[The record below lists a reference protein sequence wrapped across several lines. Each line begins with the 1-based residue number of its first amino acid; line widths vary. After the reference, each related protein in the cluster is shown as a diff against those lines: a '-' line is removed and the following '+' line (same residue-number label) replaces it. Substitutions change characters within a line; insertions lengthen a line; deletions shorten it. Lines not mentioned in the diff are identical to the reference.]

1 MNDRRGEVLL
11 QASGLRV
18 ARGPRDV
25 VQGIDFELRVGEIA
39 ALLGPNGAG
48 KSTLLEALAG
58 LLPLAAG
65 HVEASGRVALALQ
78 SPDLAKRTV
87 VANVQLALCW
97 WGVPRGERRERAES
111 ALEAMQASHLRD
123 RPGLSLSGGERR
135 RVHLACAVSVRP
147 DIMLLDEP
155 FAGLDAA
162 TRATL
167 LDDTGAALRAWAAT
181 TLVVVHDRAEAWA
194 LADRLLVMID
204 GRLVADGPP
213 RELLSRPPSV
223 EVARFLGFDGTLAD
237 EDGQLLLTR
246 TQHVV
251 PILRPSCGRGSGA
264 RSPLKTVCD
273 SSSNSS
279 AAGSTRSRRFRARR
293 LETSSD
299 SPDRRSALLHEREC
313 PRSGRGRPQR
323 STTFGDAVT
332 RRETCCGI

>member
-1 MNDRRGEVLL
+1 VNDRRGGVLL
-11 QASGLRV
+11 RASGLRV
-18 ARGPRDV
+18 ARGSREV
-25 VQGIDFELRVGEIA
+25 VRGIDFELRAGEIT

-58 LLPLAAG
+58 LLPVAAG
-65 HVEASGRVALALQ
+65 DLEAFGQVALALQ

-87 VANVQLALCW
+87 VANVQLALGW
-97 WGVPRGERRERAES
+97 WGVPRGERRDRAEL

-123 RPGLSLSGGERR
+123 RAARSLSGGERR
-135 RVHLACAVSVRP
+135 RVHLARAVSVRT
-147 DIMLLDEP
+147 DILLLDEP

-213 RELLSRPPSV
+213 RELLTRPPSV
-223 EVARFLGFDGTLAD
+223 EVARFLGFDGTLAG
-237 EDGQLLLTR
+237 EGGELLLTR

-251 PILRPSCGRGSGA
+251 LDPASELRARVARAIPVEDGLRLELELDRGRVYA
-264 RSPLKTVCD
+264 LAPLPAA
-273 SSSNSS
+273 
-279 AAGSTRSRRFRARR
+279 AAGELVGVRLIGGVRFSANAQVRAQDAAVP
-293 LETSSD
+293 SD
-299 SPDRRSALLHEREC
+299 PPHSVMP
-313 PRSGRGRPQR
+313 
-323 STTFGDAVT
+323 
-332 RRETCCGI
+332 

>member
-1 MNDRRGEVLL
+1 VNDRRGEVLL

-25 VQGIDFELRVGEIA
+25 VQGIDFELRAGEIA

-48 KSTLLEALAG
+48 KSTLLDALAG

-65 HVEASGRVALALQ
+65 HLEASGHVALALQ

-87 VANVQLALCW
+87 VANVQLALGW
-97 WGVPRGERRERAES
+97 WGVPRGERRERAEW
-111 ALEAMQASHLRD
+111 ALKAMQASHLRD
-123 RPGLSLSGGERR
+123 RPALSLSGGERR
-135 RVHLACAVSVRP
+135 RVHLARAVSVRP

-223 EVARFLGFDGTLAD
+223 EVARFLGFDGTLAG

-251 PILRPSCGRGSGA
+251 LDPASELRARVARAIPVEDGVRLELELERGRVYALVPLPGAAAGDLVGIRLTGGA
-264 RSPLKTVCD
+264 RFSTGADVLAQD
-273 SSSNSS
+273 
-279 AAGSTRSRRFRARR
+279 AAVP
-293 LETSSD
+293 SD
-299 SPDRRSALLHEREC
+299 PPHSVMP
-313 PRSGRGRPQR
+313 
-323 STTFGDAVT
+323 
-332 RRETCCGI
+332 